1 MGVPV
6 LPDNAP
12 FTAAQRAWL
21 NGFFAGVLSLE
32 PASTSGAGDVGG
44 ADMVGSEGTGAV
56 DHAQVASPDVED
68 DYPWHDPALPIG
80 ERIALAEGRPVEQ
93 QMMAAMAQL
102 DCGTCGYL
110 CRTYAQAIV
119 RGDERS
125 LTRCTPGGRET
136 ARQLKQLM
144 AQAAT

>member
-12 FTAAQRAWL
+12 FTPTQRAWL

-32 PASTSGAGDVGG
+32 AVPTAGPAGPEAMNSLQREDARVGAQD
-44 ADMVGSEGTGAV
+44 
-56 DHAQVASPDVED
+56 QVAADQGEEF
-68 DYPWHDPALPIG
+68 PWHDAALPID
-80 ERIALAEGRPVEQ
+80 ERLELAQGRPVEQ

-136 ARQLKQLM
+136 ARKLKELK
-144 AQAAT
+144 AQATG

>member
-12 FTAAQRAWL
+12 FTTAQRAWL

-32 PASTSGAGDVGG
+32 ASSASGSTEVAAEAVRSDGSQHDQIMPGDAEEVF
-44 ADMVGSEGTGAV
+44 
-56 DHAQVASPDVED
+56 
-68 DYPWHDPALPIG
+68 PWHDPVLPID
-80 ERIALAEGRPVEQ
+80 ERIALAHGRPVEQ

-119 RGDERS
+119 QGNERS

-136 ARQLKQLM
+136 ARQLKLLM
-144 AQAAT
+144 AQPAT

>member
-1 MGVPV
+1 MGVPI

-12 FTAAQRAWL
+12 FTLAQRAWL

-32 PASTSGAGDVGG
+32 AASTGRAGDAGTMDISGSAGSGAVSHEQDAPAG
-44 ADMVGSEGTGAV
+44 A
-56 DHAQVASPDVED
+56 ED
-68 DYPWHDPALPIG
+68 DYPWHDPALPID
-80 ERIALAEGRPVEQ
+80 ERIALAEGRPIEQ

-136 ARQLKQLM
+136 ARHLKQIM

>member
-1 MGVPV
+1 MSVPV

-32 PASTSGAGDVGG
+32 AASTSGAGDVGS
-44 ADMVGSEGTGAV
+44 ADMLGSEGTGA
-56 DHAQVASPDVED
+56 ED
-68 DYPWHDPALPIG
+68 DFPWHDPALQLG

-119 RGDERS
+119 RGDEQS

-136 ARQLKQLM
+136 ARQLKQLV